1 MDYSFF
7 FREFINLLSSVDSI
21 RFNGKDHFNSK
32 DRCHAGGKSSM
43 PAPASNSYWLLYN
56 EGVDLN
62 IRIMFDLFVFL
73 IVQQKRELTK
83 STLITPL

>member
-1 MDYSFF
+1 
-7 FREFINLLSSVDSI
+7 
-21 RFNGKDHFNSK
+21 
-32 DRCHAGGKSSM
+32 M

>member
-1 MDYSFF
+1 MAKT
-7 FREFINLLSSVDSI
+7 ISI
-21 RFNGKDHFNSK
+21 AKTDVTQVVNRA
-32 DRCHAGGKSSM
+32 C

-62 IRIMFDLFVFL
+62 LQIMFDLFVFL
-73 IVQQKRELTK
+73 IVQRKREPAK